1 MARKVLVNNVEN
13 GGIKMLDFRS
23 FCISIKAA
31 WAWKLY
37 NCNKE
42 TWEIIP
48 RKYFE
53 KCDIATLLCM
63 NSDKE
68 KYKPI

>member
-1 MARKVLVNNVEN
+1 
-13 GGIKMLDFRS
+13 MLDFRS

-42 TWEIIP
+42 IWRIIP

-53 KCDIATLLCM
+53 KCDIASLLCM

-68 KYKPI
+68 NIYL